1 MLFRSEYTFQDPTAE
16 GRRSPDFSASDING
30 KPFSLKDFRGKYLYI
45 DMWATW
51 CSPCKAELPYLMELE
66 KKFEGKNI
74 HFLGLS
80 IDKDSIAWA
89 NKVSSETLPSQQLYL
104 GTGSKFQEIYEINTV
119 PRFILLDKEGNIVN
133 ASMMRP
139 STENIDKL
147 LNQLDGI

>member
-1 MLFRSEYTFQDPTAE
+1 MLFRS
-16 GRRSPDFSASDING
+16 
-30 KPFSLKDFRGKYLYI
+30 
-45 DMWATW
+45 
-51 CSPCKAELPYLMELE
+51 
-66 KKFEGKNI
+66 
-74 HFLGLS
+74 
-80 IDKDSIAWA
+80 